1 MILKSFGCSFIF
13 GSELSDNQAAA
24 DAGIREPQESQLTWP
39 AHLARHL
46 EHTYECHARPG
57 SGNLQIAER
66 VLSHAVNNDP
76 SLFVIGWSWSDRFD
90 YTNSVIDNRPIP
102 SKWKNWRTIM
112 PVDDTSLA
120 KTYYQGLH
128 TEYRDKLTTLMSI
141 KLVIDTL
148 EQKGIPFLMT
158 YMDELIFD
166 QTWNITPAV
175 VDLQKY
181 VQPYMTTFDNLNFLK
196 WSQQHSYA
204 ITKSQHPLEEAHEA
218 AGRYMITVFDKKNID
233 VRYRRV

>member
-24 DAGIREPQESQLTWP
+24 DLGLAIPQESLLTWP
-39 AHLARHL
+39 AHLADHL
-46 EHTYECHARPG
+46 GYTYECYARPG

-66 VLSHAVNNDP
+66 VLSHAVDMDP
-76 SLFVIGWSWSDRFD
+76 SLFVISWSYIDRFD
-90 YTNSVIDNRPIP
+90 FTNSTIDNRPLP

-112 PVDDTSLA
+112 PIDNTPLA
-120 KTYYQGLH
+120 KTYYSELH

-148 EQKGIPFLMT
+148 KQKDIPFLMT
-158 YMDELIFD
+158 YIDDLIFD
-166 QTWNITPAV
+166 QQWHITPAV

-181 VQPYMTTFDNLNFLK
+181 IQPYMTTFDNLNFLN
-196 WSQQHSYA
+196 WSKRHGYP
-204 ITKSQHPLEEAHEA
+204 ITEVGHPLEAAHRA
-218 AGRYMITVFDKKNID
+218 AGDYIIKVFDKKNTD
-233 VRYRRV
+233 AGCRLV